1 MRLIYCY
8 ENIYDGVYL
17 KCVKKLMSV
26 YIARSS
32 IAHLKLHIVF
42 CHVRNLFWHV
52 AITWYSVLL
61 ELKNETLILN
71 LVSICYRNIGR

>member
-1 MRLIYCY
+1 MLISSMRLIYCY

-26 YIARSS
+26 YMARGS

-42 CHVRNLFWHV
+42 CHVRNLF
-52 AITWYSVLL
+52 
-61 ELKNETLILN
+61 
-71 LVSICYRNIGR
+71 